1 VTPYALAKHAVEG
14 YLRFFHRTYR
24 LPYVVL
30 RYAAVYGPG
39 QVTGAMSD
47 YIRKLSSG
55 QQAEMWGDGTK
66 TRDYVYIDDVV
77 NANLLALAVPPDH
90 PAPVFN
96 IGTGVETTLN
106 DLYRKIATLLGVEAR
121 PVYRPDR
128 PGEQLR
134 YSLDWTKARQELGWA
149 PRWPLDEGLRR
160 TVEARRRG

>member
-1 VTPYALAKHAVEG
+1 LQRA
-14 YLRFFHRTYR
+14 FR
-24 LPYVVL
+24 LPRRVL
-30 RYAAVYGPG
+30 RSAGVDGPG

-47 YIRKLSSG
+47 YIRKLSG
-55 QQAEMWGDGTK
+55 GRQAEIWGDGTK

-90 PAPVFN
+90 PNPVYN

-106 DLYRKIATLLGVEAR
+106 DLYGRIATILGVEAT

-134 YSLDWTKARQELGWA
+134 YRLDWTKA
-149 PRWPLDEGLRR
+149 
-160 TVEARRRG
+160 